1 MMTAS
6 ASSICTFATAP
17 DSRPDA
23 LAEAALLA
31 KLRSG
36 DQNAYATV
44 MLRYGGRMRAVA
56 QRLLGNEHDANDAV
70 QDAFLAAFRSL
81 DQFAGHA
88 QLGTWLHKIVVN
100 AALMKLR
107 ARRRRGE
114 CSIEDLL
121 PAFDETGHRLN
132 CRRPEKRLGD
142 STRRW
147 GNEEIG
153 VAGPEEA
160 TERSELRTIVR
171 KKIDQLPHDYRNVL
185 LLRDI
190 EEMDTDQT
198 AECLGIKPGA
208 VKTRLHRARMALR
221 ELLEREFTA

>member
-6 ASSICTFATAP
+6 ASSVFSSATAH

-23 LAEAALLA
+23 LAEAALVA
-31 KLRSG
+31 KLQSG
-36 DQNAYATV
+36 DQSAYATV
-44 MLRYGGRMRAVA
+44 MLKYGGRMRAVA

-70 QDAFLAAFRSL
+70 QDAFLSAFRSL

-107 ARRRRGE
+107 ARRRRDE
-114 CSIEDLL
+114 CSIVELL
-121 PAFDETGHRLN
+121 PAFDETGHRLI
-132 CRRPEKRLGD
+132 CRRPGGPGGG
-142 STRRW
+142 TMRW
-147 GNEEIG
+147 NNEGIG
-153 VAGPEEA
+153 VKGPEEA
-160 TERSELRTIVR
+160 LERSELRMTIR
-171 KKIDQLPHDYRNVL
+171 KKIDQLPHDYRTVL